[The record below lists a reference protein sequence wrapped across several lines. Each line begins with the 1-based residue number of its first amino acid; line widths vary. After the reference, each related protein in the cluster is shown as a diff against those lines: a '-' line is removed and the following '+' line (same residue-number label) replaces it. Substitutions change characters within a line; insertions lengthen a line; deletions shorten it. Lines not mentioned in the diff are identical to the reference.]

1 MLTRKQPTQPW
12 SVSMFPSFD
21 LSMFTEED
29 GASINNENGK
39 EF

>member
-1 MLTRKQPTQPW
+1 MELQTPW
-12 SVSMFPSFD
+12 HNSMFPSFD